1 MVELRKRKT
10 PPAAPEPATKKAAP
24 KPKPKTSQDKEAV
37 EEKVEEKVEQVSAT
51 VEKAA
56 GAANASGGAPEVGD
70 VITLEGFGGELQT
83 QDGTTV
89 TLKKLVDES
98 KAGVVLFT
106 YPKASTP
113 GCTKQ
118 VCFFRDD
125 YSELTASGLSIFGL
139 SGDSPKSNATFK
151 TKQKLPYDLLCNPSY
166 TLIGAIGLQA
176 KPAKKTSRGVF
187 IIDKSGKVLA
197 AETGGPEPTKNV
209 AQKIASGL
217 GNSEASAETK
227 EDEKAANVAADVA
240 DSAAKL

>member
-10 PPAAPEPATKKAAP
+10 PPTAPEPAAKKAAP
-24 KPKPKTSQDKEAV
+24 KAKPKTTKAKEAI
-37 EEKVEEKVEQVSAT
+37 EEKVEKVSAT
-51 VEKAA
+51 VKKAV
-56 GAANASGGAPEVGD
+56 GGGSASGGAPKVGD
-70 VITLEGFGGELQT
+70 VVALEGFGGEVET
-83 QDGTTV
+83 QDGTSV

-139 SGDSPKSNATFK
+139 SGDSPKSNTTFK
-151 TKQKLPYDLLCNPSY
+151 TKQKLPYDLLCDPSY
-166 TLIGAIGLQA
+166 GLIGAIGLQA

-187 IIDKSGKVLA
+187 IIDKSGTVLA

-217 GNSEASAETK
+217 GNSEASADAEEDK
-227 EDEKAANVAADVA
+227 EAADVAADVA
-240 DSAAKL
+240 HSAAELDA